1 MNSKQQSRY
10 NMYLV
15 SDEFLNTNNSITQI
29 LPKFQGFYATFQ
41 EGILQIRSSSE
52 QQSIDKSG
60 IAKTKSLL
68 RKLLVAQAADGSR
81 KVQAYA
87 KVENNLTLLSEVKF
101 SISDLKFATDEELE
115 TYARSIHTKID
126 AHLADL
132 ISYGLT
138 TESQNYLSTLIA
150 DFKVAT
156 PTPRNG
162 TISTKQSTEQMAKGF
177 ATSDEALG
185 KIDALV
191 EIVRISQPDFYSG
204 YRSARKIIG
213 TGGGSLQVKGFVTD
227 AGTGEGLK
235 GVTLSFEPNSNGN
248 VMLKAAASSSSEALK
263 KKTANKGG
271 FKIKSLAEGT
281 YTVTLRKNGYADV
294 MSTIAVTNGEL
305 TELNVELVK
314 NI

>member
-1 MNSKQQSRY
+1 
-10 NMYLV
+10 MYLV
-15 SDEFLNTNNSITQI
+15 SDEFLKANSSITQL

-41 EGILQIRSSSE
+41 EGILQIRSASE

-60 IAKTKSLL
+60 IAKTKSQL

-81 KVQAYA
+81 KIQAYA

-101 SISDLKFATDEELE
+101 SISDLRLGTDEELE
-115 TYARSIHTKID
+115 TNARSIHSKIET
-126 AHLADL
+126 HLPDL

-138 TESQNYLSTLIA
+138 PESQIYLLKLIT

-162 TISTKQSTEQMAKGF
+162 AISTKQSTEQMAKGF
-177 ATSDEALG
+177 VISDEALG

-204 YRSARKIIG
+204 YRSARKIIE
-213 TGGGSLQVKGFVTD
+213 TGGGSLRVKGVVTD

-235 GVTLSFEPNSNGN
+235 GVTLSFELNSNGN
-248 VMLKAAASSSSEALK
+248 GMMKAAASSSSEAIN
-263 KKTANKGG
+263 KKTADKGG
-271 FKIKSLAEGT
+271 FNIKSLTEGT
-281 YTVTLRKNGYADV
+281 YTVTVRKNGYADV
-294 MSTIAVTNGEL
+294 VSTVAVTNGEL
-305 TELNVELVK
+305 AKLNVELAK
-314 NI
+314 NM

>member
-15 SDEFLNTNNSITQI
+15 SDEFLNADNSITQI
-29 LPKFQGFYATFQ
+29 LPKFQEFYAAFQ
-41 EGILQIRSSSE
+41 DGILQIRSSSE

-60 IAKTKSLL
+60 IADTKSQL
-68 RKLLVAQAADGSR
+68 RKLLIAQAADGSR

-101 SISDLKFATDEELE
+101 SISDLKLATDEELE
-115 TYARSIHTKID
+115 TYARSIHTKIK

-132 ISYGLT
+132 TSYGLT
-138 TESQNYLSTLIA
+138 PESQNYLSKLIV

-177 ATSDEALG
+177 VISDEALD

-235 GVTLSFEPNSNGN
+235 GVTLSFEPNSNDNG
-248 VMLKAAASSSSEALK
+248 MMKAAASSSSEALK
-263 KKTANKGG
+263 KRTADKGG
-271 FKIKSLAEGT
+271 FNIKSLVEGT
-281 YTVTLRKNGYADV
+281 YTVTVRKNGYTDV
-294 MSTIAVTNGEL
+294 VNTIAVTNGEL
-305 TELNVELVK
+305 ATLDVELVK

>member
-15 SDEFLNTNNSITQI
+15 SDEFLTANKSITQL

-41 EGILQIRSSSE
+41 EGILQIRSASE

-60 IAKTKSLL
+60 IAETKNEL

-87 KVENNLTLLSEVKF
+87 KVENNLILLKEVKF
-101 SISDLKFATDEELE
+101 SISDLRLGTDEELE
-115 TYARSIHTKID
+115 TYARSIHSKIET
-126 AHLADL
+126 HLPDL

-138 TESQNYLSTLIA
+138 PESQNYLLKLIT

-162 TISTKQSTEQMAKGF
+162 EISTKQSTEQIAKGF
-177 ATSDEALG
+177 ATSDEALD

-204 YRSARKIIG
+204 YKSARRIIV
-213 TGGGSLQVKGFVTD
+213 TGKGSFQVKGFVTD

-235 GVTLSFEPNSNGN
+235 GATLSFAQNGSNGL
-248 VMLKAAASSSSEALK
+248 MKAAASSSAEAMK
-263 KKTANKGG
+263 KKTATKGG
-271 FKIKSLAEGT
+271 FNIKSLPEGT
-281 YTVTLRKNGYADV
+281 YTVTVRKNGYADV
-294 MSTIAVTNGEL
+294 VSTVAVTNGEL
-305 TELNVELVK
+305 AKLNVELVK

>member
-1 MNSKQQSRY
+1 
-10 NMYLV
+10 MYLV
-15 SDEFLNTNNSITQI
+15 SDEFLNTNNSISQI
-29 LPKFQGFYATFQ
+29 LPKFQEFYTAFQ

-60 IAKTKSLL
+60 IAKTKSQL

-115 TYARSIHTKID
+115 TYARSIHSKIE

-138 TESQNYLSTLIA
+138 PESQIYLSTLIA

-162 TISTKQSTEQMAKGF
+162 TISTKQSTEQMGKGF

-191 EIVRISQPDFYSG
+191 EIVRISQPEFYSG
-204 YRSARKIIG
+204 YKSARKLID
-213 TGGGSLQVKGFVTD
+213 TGAGSLQAKGFVKD

-235 GVTLSFEPNSNGN
+235 GVTLSFVQNSNNNGL
-248 VMLKAAASSSSEALK
+248 MKARASNNAEVVEK
-263 KKTANKGG
+263 RTANKGG
-271 FKIKSLAEGT
+271 FNIKSLAEGT
-281 YTVTLRKNGYADV
+281 YTVTVRKNGYADV
-294 MSTIAVTNGEL
+294 ATTIAITNGEL